1 MWPIVKR
8 PSAYCNH
15 SNKWPFRSTITCVD
29 TVEQRRVDPRKQ
41 RTMDALLSAAQRMFA
56 ERPVEDVTVEE
67 IGRDAGVAVGSIYN
81 NFGSKEGLYAAVVA
95 RALDVDRDYMDRA
108 YTPDRSPIEQLLA
121 ASEQY
126 LRFALDHPQ
135 FFRMLAF
142 PTKPGPYPAAAE
154 TTALLALRVDEQNS
168 RMVDAIERGI
178 ADGSIRPL
186 DPQSTATILW
196 ASWNGIISLAW
207 RHDDLQQSPEELA
220 DLIERA
226 ADLISHGLRLEDH
239 S

>member
-1 MWPIVKR
+1 MET
-8 PSAYCNH
+8 A
-15 SNKWPFRSTITCVD
+15 
-29 TVEQRRVDPRKQ
+29 QRRLDPRKQ
-41 RTMDALLSAAQRMFA
+41 RTMDALLTAAQAMFS
-56 ERPVEDVTVEE
+56 ERPVDEVTVEE
-67 IGRDAGVAVGSIYN
+67 IGQHAGVAVGSIYN

-108 YTPDRSPIEQLLA
+108 YTPDRKPVEQLLA

-126 LRFALDHPQ
+126 LLFALDHPQ

-142 PTKPGPYPAAAE
+142 PAKPGPYPAAAE
-154 TTALLALRVDEQNS
+154 TAALLSRRVDEQNA

-186 DPQSTATILW
+186 DPRTTATILW

-207 RHDDLQQSPEELA
+207 RPDDLRQDPEALQE
-220 DLIERA
+220 LIEKA
-226 ADLISHGLRLEDH
+226 ADLVSFGLRLR
-239 S
+239 

>member
-1 MWPIVKR
+1 M
-8 PSAYCNH
+8 A
-15 SNKWPFRSTITCVD
+15 
-29 TVEQRRVDPRKQ
+29 
-41 RTMDALLSAAQRMFA
+41 AAQQMFA
-56 ERPVEDVTVEE
+56 ERPVEEVTVEE
-67 IGRDAGVAVGSIYN
+67 IGQQAGVAIGSIYN

-108 YTPDRSPIEQLLA
+108 YTPDRNPVEQLLA

-142 PTKPGPYPAAAE
+142 PTKPAAE
-154 TTALLALRVDEQNS
+154 TTALLAARVDEQNA

-178 ADGSIRPL
+178 ADGSIRQL
-186 DPQSTATILW
+186 DSQATATILW

-207 RHDDLQQSPEELA
+207 RHDDLRQSPERLA
-220 DLIERA
+220 QLIERA
-226 ADLISHGLRLEDH
+226 ADLVSYGLRLR
-239 S
+239 

>member
-1 MWPIVKR
+1 MVFPQYDG
-8 PSAYCNH
+8 P
-15 SNKWPFRSTITCVD
+15 VD
-29 TVEQRRVDPRKQ
+29 VIAQRRMDPRKQ
-41 RTMDALLSAAQRMFA
+41 RTMDSLVAAAQLMFT
-56 ERPVEDVTVEE
+56 ERPVDEVTVEE
-67 IGRDAGVAVGSIYN
+67 IGQHAGVAVGSIYN

-108 YTPDRSPIEQLLA
+108 YTPDRKPIEQLLA

-142 PTKPGPYPAAAE
+142 PNKPSPYPAAAE
-154 TTALLALRVDEQNS
+154 TAALLALRVDEQNA

-178 ADGSIRPL
+178 ADGSIRDL
-186 DPQSTATILW
+186 DPQSTATVLW

-207 RHDDLQQSPEELA
+207 RHDDLRQSPEELA
-220 DLIERA
+220 ELIARA
-226 ADLISHGLRLEDH
+226 ADLVSYGLRLK
-239 S
+239 

>member
-1 MWPIVKR
+1 
-8 PSAYCNH
+8 
-15 SNKWPFRSTITCVD
+15 
-29 TVEQRRVDPRKQ
+29 VEAVAQRRVDPRKQ
-41 RTMDALLSAAQRMFA
+41 RTMDALLAAAQQMFA
-56 ERPVEDVTVEE
+56 ERPVEEVTVEE
-67 IGRDAGVAVGSIYN
+67 IGQHAGLAVGSIYN

-108 YTPDRSPIEQLLA
+108 YTPDRNPIQQLLA

-142 PTKPGPYPAAAE
+142 PTKPGPYPAAAD
-154 TTALLALRVDEQNS
+154 TAALLSQRVDEQNA

-178 ADGSIRPL
+178 AEGVVRQI
-186 DPQSTATILW
+186 DPQKTATILW

-207 RHDDLQQSPEELA
+207 RHDDLRQNPQALA
-220 DLIERA
+220 ELIEKA
-226 ADLISHGLRLEDH
+226 ADLVSYGLRLR
-239 S
+239 

>member
-1 MWPIVKR
+1 
-8 PSAYCNH
+8 
-15 SNKWPFRSTITCVD
+15 
-29 TVEQRRVDPRKQ
+29 
-41 RTMDALLSAAQRMFA
+41 MDALIAAAQVMFA
-56 ERPVEDVTVEE
+56 ERSVDEVTVED
-67 IGRDAGVAVGSIYN
+67 IGQRAGVAVGSIYN

-108 YTPDRSPIEQLLA
+108 YTSERNPIEQLLA

-142 PTKPGPYPAAAE
+142 PAKPGPYPAAAE
-154 TTALLALRVDEQNS
+154 TAALLSRRVDEQNA

-178 ADGSIRPL
+178 AEGSIRQL
-186 DPQSTATILW
+186 DPQKTSTILW

-207 RHDDLQQSPEELA
+207 RHDELRQDPDA
-220 DLIERA
+220 LGELVRSA
-226 ADLISHGLRLEDH
+226 ADLVSFGLRNR
-239 S
+239 

>member
-1 MWPIVKR
+1 M
-8 PSAYCNH
+8 
-15 SNKWPFRSTITCVD
+15 
-29 TVEQRRVDPRKQ
+29 DPRKQ
-41 RTMDALLSAAQRMFA
+41 RTMDSLVAAAQLMFT
-56 ERPVEDVTVEE
+56 ERPVDEVTVEE
-67 IGRDAGVAVGSIYN
+67 IGQHAGVAVGSIYN

-108 YTPDRSPIEQLLA
+108 YTPDRKPIEQLLA

-142 PTKPGPYPAAAE
+142 PTKPSPYPAAAE
-154 TTALLALRVDEQNS
+154 TAALLALKVDEQNA

-178 ADGSIRPL
+178 ADGSIRDL
-186 DPQSTATILW
+186 DPQSTATVLW

-207 RHDDLQQSPEELA
+207 RHDDLRQSPEELA
-220 DLIERA
+220 ELIARA
-226 ADLISHGLRLEDH
+226 ADLVSYGLRLK
-239 S
+239 

>member
-1 MWPIVKR
+1 MPVR
-8 PSAYCNH
+8 RYDRQMETTA
-15 SNKWPFRSTITCVD
+15 
-29 TVEQRRVDPRKQ
+29 QRRLDPRKQ
-41 RTMDALLSAAQRMFA
+41 RTMDALLASAQEMFSSH
-56 ERPVEDVTVEE
+56 PVDEVTVEE
-67 IGRDAGVAVGSIYN
+67 ISQHAGVAVGSIYN

-108 YTPDRSPIEQLLA
+108 YTPDRDPIEQLLA

-126 LRFALDHPQ
+126 LLFALDHPE

-142 PTKPGPYPAAAE
+142 PAKPSHYPAAAD
-154 TTALLALRVDEQNS
+154 TTALLAKRVDEQNA

-178 ADGSIRPL
+178 AEGSIRPL
-186 DPQSTATILW
+186 DPCKTATILW

-207 RHDDLQQSPEELA
+207 RHDDLQQEPEALA

-226 ADLISHGLRLEDH
+226 ADLVSFGLRLRER
-239 S
+239 

>member
-1 MWPIVKR
+1 
-8 PSAYCNH
+8 
-15 SNKWPFRSTITCVD
+15 
-29 TVEQRRVDPRKQ
+29 VEAVAQRRVDPRKQ
-41 RTMDALLSAAQRMFA
+41 RTMDALLAAAQQMFA
-56 ERPVEDVTVEE
+56 ERPVEEVTVEE
-67 IGRDAGVAVGSIYN
+67 IGQHAGVAVGSIYN

-108 YTPDRSPIEQLLA
+108 YTPDRNPIQQLLA

-142 PTKPGPYPAAAE
+142 PTKPGPYPAAAD
-154 TTALLALRVDEQNS
+154 TAALLSQRVDEQNA

-178 ADGSIRPL
+178 AEGVVRQI
-186 DPQSTATILW
+186 DPQKTATILW

-207 RHDDLQQSPEELA
+207 RHDDLRQNPQALA
-220 DLIERA
+220 ELIEKA
-226 ADLISHGLRLEDH
+226 ADLVSYGLRLR
-239 S
+239 

>member
-1 MWPIVKR
+1 M
-8 PSAYCNH
+8 
-15 SNKWPFRSTITCVD
+15 D
-29 TVEQRRVDPRKQ
+29 TLIA
-41 RTMDALLSAAQRMFA
+41 TAQVMFS
-56 ERPVEDVTVEE
+56 ERPVDEVTVEE
-67 IGRDAGVAVGSIYN
+67 IGQHAGVAVGSIYN

-108 YTPDRSPIEQLLA
+108 YTPDRNPIEQLLA

-126 LRFALDHPQ
+126 LLFALDHPQ

-154 TTALLALRVDEQNS
+154 TAALLSRRVDEQNA

-178 ADGSIRPL
+178 AEGSIREL
-186 DPQSTATILW
+186 DPRKTATILW

-207 RHDDLQQSPEELA
+207 RYDDLRQDRAALAEL
-220 DLIERA
+220 ISRA
-226 ADLISHGLRLEDH
+226 ADLVSFGLRLK
-239 S
+239 

>member
-1 MWPIVKR
+1 M
-8 PSAYCNH
+8 
-15 SNKWPFRSTITCVD
+15 
-29 TVEQRRVDPRKQ
+29 DPRKQ
-41 RTMDALLSAAQRMFA
+41 RTMDALVAAAQQMFA
-56 ERPVEDVTVEE
+56 ERPVEEVTVEE
-67 IGRDAGVAVGSIYN
+67 IGQHAGVAVGSIYN

-108 YTPDRSPIEQLLA
+108 YTPDRDPIEQLLA

-142 PTKPGPYPAAAE
+142 PTKPSPYPAAAA
-154 TTALLALRVDEQNS
+154 TTALLALRVDGQNA

-178 ADGSIRPL
+178 ADGSIRHL

-220 DLIERA
+220 VLIERA
-226 ADLISHGLRLEDH
+226 ADLVSYGLRLK
-239 S
+239 

>member
-1 MWPIVKR
+1 M
-8 PSAYCNH
+8 
-15 SNKWPFRSTITCVD
+15 
-29 TVEQRRVDPRKQ
+29 DPRKQ
-41 RTMDALLSAAQRMFA
+41 RTMDALVAAAQQMFA
-56 ERPVEDVTVEE
+56 ERPVEEVTVEE
-67 IGRDAGVAVGSIYN
+67 IGQHAGVAVG
-81 NFGSKEGLYAAVVA
+81 KEGLYAAVVA

-108 YTPDRSPIEQLLA
+108 YTPDRDPIEQLLA

-142 PTKPGPYPAAAE
+142 PTKPSPYPAAAA
-154 TTALLALRVDEQNS
+154 TTALLALRVDGQNA

-178 ADGSIRPL
+178 ADGSIRHL

-220 DLIERA
+220 VLIERA
-226 ADLISHGLRLEDH
+226 ADLVSYGLRLK
-239 S
+239 

>member
-1 MWPIVKR
+1 MDVV
-8 PSAYCNH
+8 
-15 SNKWPFRSTITCVD
+15 T
-29 TVEQRRVDPRKQ
+29 QRRMDPRKL
-41 RTMDALLSAAQRMFA
+41 RTMDALLAAAQLMFA

-67 IGRDAGVAVGSIYN
+67 IGQHAGVAVGSIYN
-81 NFGSKEGLYAAVVA
+81 NFGSKEGLYAAVVG

-108 YTPDRSPIEQLLA
+108 YTPDRTPIEQLLA

-142 PTKPGPYPAAAE
+142 PTKPSPYPAAAE
-154 TTALLALRVDEQNS
+154 TTALLALRVDEQNA

-178 ADGSIRPL
+178 AEGSIRRL
-186 DPQSTATILW
+186 NPQATATILW

-207 RHDDLQQSPEELA
+207 RHDELQQSPEELA
-220 DLIERA
+220 VLIERA
-226 ADLISHGLRLEDH
+226 ADLVSYGLRLK
-239 S
+239 

>member
-1 MWPIVKR
+1 M
-8 PSAYCNH
+8 
-15 SNKWPFRSTITCVD
+15 
-29 TVEQRRVDPRKQ
+29 DPRKQ
-41 RTMDALLSAAQRMFA
+41 RTMDSLVAAAQLMFT
-56 ERPVEDVTVEE
+56 ERPVDEVTVEE
-67 IGRDAGVAVGSIYN
+67 IGQHAGVAVGSIYN

-108 YTPDRSPIEQLLA
+108 YTPDRKPIEQLLA

-142 PTKPGPYPAAAE
+142 PNKPSPYPAAAE
-154 TTALLALRVDEQNS
+154 TAALLALRVDEQNA

-178 ADGSIRPL
+178 ADGSIRDL
-186 DPQSTATILW
+186 DPQSTATVLW

-207 RHDDLQQSPEELA
+207 RHDDLRQSPEELA
-220 DLIERA
+220 ELIARA
-226 ADLISHGLRLEDH
+226 ADLVSYGLRLK
-239 S
+239 

>member
-1 MWPIVKR
+1 MVFPQYDG
-8 PSAYCNH
+8 P
-15 SNKWPFRSTITCVD
+15 VD
-29 TVEQRRVDPRKQ
+29 AVAQRRMDPRKQ
-41 RTMDALLSAAQRMFA
+41 RTMDSLVAAAQLMFT
-56 ERPVEDVTVEE
+56 ERPVDEVTVEE
-67 IGRDAGVAVGSIYN
+67 IGQHAGVAVGSIYN

-108 YTPDRSPIEQLLA
+108 YTPDRKPIEQLLA

-142 PTKPGPYPAAAE
+142 PNKPSPYPAAAA
-154 TTALLALRVDEQNS
+154 TAALLALRVDEQNA

-178 ADGSIRPL
+178 ADGSIRDL
-186 DPQSTATILW
+186 DPQSTATVLW

-220 DLIERA
+220 GLIECA
-226 ADLISHGLRLEDH
+226 ADLVSYGLRLK
-239 S
+239 